1 MIIKANKVRAEL
13 KDTIPKLSQIWL
25 MDTVYESLSLSDL
38 KAIVKA
44 RSVKGF
50 KFIPDVWDCDNFAL
64 QLHAR
69 VRRLQYDLIKAY
81 PRPERRYPWLFCEG
95 VGLHSTQ
102 GVHAVN
108 IALTS
113 DAGIQ
118 YIEPQTDRI
127 TSHFNGNIFF
137 VKG

>member
-1 MIIKANKVRAEL
+1 MIIKASTIREKL
-13 KDTIPKLSQIWL
+13 KDAVPYLNQIWL
-25 MDTVYESLSLSDL
+25 MDTVYEMLSLSDL

-44 RSVKGF
+44 RSVSDF

-69 VRRLQYDLIKAY
+69 VRQLQYDLIKAY
-81 PRPERRYPWLFCEG
+81 PRPERRYPWFFCEG
-95 VGLHSTQ
+95 VGVHNTQ

-108 IALTS
+108 MAITS
-113 DAGIQ
+113 NAGIQ
-118 YIEPQTDRI
+118 YIEPQTDKI
-127 TSHFNGNIFF
+127 SSGFNGNIFF